1 MYKTKIQ
8 LNIWCE
14 TVNTLLRMAT
24 DSRNPSLATL
34 MAARASTVRAP

>member
-8 LNIWCE
+8 LNTRCE

-24 DSRNPSLATL
+24 DSRHLSLATP
-34 MAARASTVRAP
+34 MATRASTVRAP